1 MEACFKERSKEKA
14 KCCGAADGFLY
25 LFSWVQGHQ
34 CRVLSPPGGKSL
46 TYHSKFS
53 NTMAHIYR
61 QIDSTKTLRKELD
74 HRNISMFNSIR
85 EIEDF
90 NRSYNSIKEDILAQ
104 AQINLQKE
112 IAQKSTKLESLKEDL
127 KEHVTSLEEEIKTQ
141 IHILELK
148 VSDLH
153 ERLKRQSY
161 LKRTL
166 TAIARW
172 HNDSKLHKLI
182 TNSDQRISRRT
193 ASRVHEIESIQS
205 EVDHLIQNTVKL
217 AADRSKDELYELER
231 TKKAIGELRTII
243 AGAKG
248 EFAVEQELK
257 KLPNNFYVINDYR
270 LNFTRPMIN
279 KQTGEKIF
287 SIQIDHLVVSP
298 GGVFILETKNWSRR
312 SIESLN
318 LRSPIEQIQR
328 SSYALYVFI
337 NNNISINSHHWGS
350 KHISLKNILVMTG
363 ASTNQKFQYVKV
375 KHLEEL
381 NVYLKY
387 FDAIYSDNETKWL
400 ASALLDYCD

>member
-1 MEACFKERSKEKA
+1 
-14 KCCGAADGFLY
+14 
-25 LFSWVQGHQ
+25 
-34 CRVLSPPGGKSL
+34 
-46 TYHSKFS
+46 
-53 NTMAHIYR
+53 MAHIYR

-166 TAIARW
+166 TAVARW

-337 NNNISINSHHWGS
+337 NNNFSINSHHWGS

-375 KHLEEL
+375 KDLKEL

>member
-1 MEACFKERSKEKA
+1 
-14 KCCGAADGFLY
+14 
-25 LFSWVQGHQ
+25 
-34 CRVLSPPGGKSL
+34 
-46 TYHSKFS
+46 
-53 NTMAHIYR
+53 MAHIFR
-61 QIDSTKTLRKELD
+61 QIDSTKSLRAELD
-74 HRNISMFNSIR
+74 RRNISMFNSIR

-90 NRSYNSIKEDILAQ
+90 NRNYKSISEDILAQ
-104 AQINLQKE
+104 ANINLQKN
-112 IAQKSTKLESLKEDL
+112 IAQKSTKLESLEADL
-127 KEHVTSLEEEIKTQ
+127 ISHRKSHEGVLKKQIFSLDT
-141 IHILELK
+141 K
-148 VSDLH
+148 VSDLS
-153 ERLKRQSY
+153 ERLKNAPLLEGLFLNIY
-161 LKRTL
+161 
-166 TAIARW
+166 RW
-172 HNDSKLHKLI
+172 YKNSKLRQLI
-182 TNSDQRISRRT
+182 RNRDKIISNRT
-193 ASRVHEIESIQS
+193 ASMVHEVESLRADINR
-205 EVDHLIQNTVKL
+205 LNQN
-217 AADRSKDELYELER
+217 SDEIVSLDCKNELHELER
-231 TKKAIGELRTII
+231 TKKAVSELRTII

-248 EFAVEQELK
+248 EHAVEQELK
-257 KLPNNFYVINDYR
+257 NLPYNFYVINDYR
-270 LNFTRPMIN
+270 LNFNRPIIN
-279 KQTGEKIF
+279 KRTGEKIF

-387 FDAIYSDNETKWL
+387 FDAVYSDNETKWL